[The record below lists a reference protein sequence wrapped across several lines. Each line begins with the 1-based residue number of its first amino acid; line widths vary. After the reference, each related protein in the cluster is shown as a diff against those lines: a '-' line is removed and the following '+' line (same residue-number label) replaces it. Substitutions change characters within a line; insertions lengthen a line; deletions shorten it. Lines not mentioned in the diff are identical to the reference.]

1 MANFT
6 GAAVSLDGY
15 LLGGIT
21 NGGTGYEK
29 TVAFTA
35 GAEIA
40 DGDVWVIGRAVADD
54 GSPTALHTAIDQVD
68 SQVSHNGD
76 DAWHLLKGTSDDFV
90 TIDAAIGDVGD
101 DPGSGFTI
109 CGDKATNNRS
119 LIRKPGIDGAS
130 TWAESQG
137 TDASDCQWT
146 ATNEINDIR
155 DGGDGTI
162 DDLDYTSVGSHTFVE
177 PEAANN

>member
-1 MANFT
+1 MKKYYWT
-6 GAAVSLDGY
+6 
-15 LLGGIT
+15 
-21 NGGTGYEK
+21 
-29 TVAFTA
+29 
-35 GAEIA
+35 
-40 DGDVWVIGRAVADD
+40 
-54 GSPTALHTAIDQVD
+54 
-68 SQVSHNGD
+68 NGD
-76 DAWHLLKGTSDDFV
+76 DAIHLVKSADDALV
-90 TIDAAIGDVGD
+90 DAAIGTIGD
-101 DPGSGFTI
+101 DPGAGFTV
-109 CGDKATNNRS
+109 CGDKDTKDVT

-130 TWAESQG
+130 TWTESQG